1 MLIEKIYIYIY
12 FDIRLETRRTDVD
25 KFPVFLIRICVKGNC
40 TRMFY
45 VRENEREKVREGER
59 ERSF

>member
-1 MLIEKIYIYIY
+1 MFRY
-12 FDIRLETRRTDVD
+12 RLETRRTDVD
-25 KFPVFLIRICVKGNC
+25 KYPVFLIGICVKGNY

-45 VRENEREKVREGER
+45 VRERER

>member
-1 MLIEKIYIYIY
+1 MY
-12 FDIRLETRRTDVD
+12 FDIRLETRRTDID
-25 KFPVFLIRICVKGNC
+25 KYPVFLIRICVKGNC